1 MWWTGA
7 TFPGGIRFSSGRVM
21 QQTEKY
27 AGMRTSWKANMKSRR
42 CGLQEAL
49 KINYTETNKYEADLE
64 TEGWF

>member
-1 MWWTGA
+1 
-7 TFPGGIRFSSGRVM
+7 M

>member
-1 MWWTGA
+1 
-7 TFPGGIRFSSGRVM
+7 M

-49 KINYTETNKYEADLE
+49 KINYTETNKYEADLK